1 MMWFLQIAQLSTTI
15 SASKESPWN
24 QHSKALNSRTGRKG
38 GKKKKGEETRVRVR
52 RKLLPQAQRATAFHF
67 LISKRLGFLLE
78 GPALLE
84 GSPAGTMGTSESKVA
99 IASRRENEKL
109 RLGGFGRAL
118 CFCLGGERERERGK
132 AWKKERKSV
141 VTRNVDR
148 NRSLRPLFR

>member
-1 MMWFLQIAQLSTTI
+1 MVSADRTVVNNNICIKRIAMK
-15 SASKESPWN
+15 SAFESPEFTN
-24 QHSKALNSRTGRKG
+24 RTKG
-38 GKKKKGEETRVRVR
+38 GKKKKKGEETRVRVR

-132 AWKKERKSV
+132 A
-141 VTRNVDR
+141 
-148 NRSLRPLFR
+148 

>member
-1 MMWFLQIAQLSTTI
+1 M
-15 SASKESPWN
+15 
-24 QHSKALNSRTGRKG
+24 
-38 GKKKKGEETRVRVR
+38 
-52 RKLLPQAQRATAFHF
+52 LPQAQRATAFHF

-99 IASRRENEKL
+99 IASRTENEKL

-118 CFCLGGERERERGK
+118 LLPWRREREEKR
-132 AWKKERKSV
+132 ERKSV

-148 NRSLRPLFR
+148 NRSLRL